1 MNPFWIYITGAIAF
15 LLSDFFPKWGLV
27 LWAVWF
33 IGGYTADVVY
43 FSQSPR
49 RESRRTTKIILS
61 LVGLAGFI
69 WLSRTLAWEARV
81 SFLIIYL
88 LACSILILF
97 SRR

>member
-15 LLSDFFPKWGLV
+15 MLADLFPKWGWV
-27 LWAVWF
+27 LPVIWF
-33 IGGYTADVVY
+33 VGAYTADVVY

-61 LVGLAGFI
+61 LVGLLGFI
-69 WLSRTLAWEARV
+69 WLSRALAWEARV

-88 LACSILILF
+88 LASSILILF

>member
-1 MNPFWIYITGAIAF
+1 MTGFWICATGGIA
-15 LLSDFFPKWGLV
+15 LILGDLFPEWSWV
-27 LWAVWF
+27 LFAVWF
-33 IGGYTADVVY
+33 VGAYTADVVY

-49 RESRRTTKIILS
+49 PESRRTTKIILS
-61 LVGLAGFI
+61 LVGLAGFL
-69 WLSRTLAWEARV
+69 WLSRTLAWEVRV